1 MLTMIY
7 SITNI
12 TISLSL
18 GLSNNMY
25 HKQLKNLQPYLVM
38 QIQLTINKDVSMSYL
53 DISHYELCLALER
66 DISIEIKPGLTTY
79 LQILIF
85 QRLDSF
91 QVYKSCDRVSAQ
103 KITQS

>member
-7 SITNI
+7 SITDM

-53 DISHYELCLALER
+53 DISH
-66 DISIEIKPGLTTY
+66 
-79 LQILIF
+79 
-85 QRLDSF
+85 
-91 QVYKSCDRVSAQ
+91 
-103 KITQS
+103 